1 MKDKVLPIGSIITVS
16 GTDLMICS
24 YFDHS
29 KDYNQDKYDY
39 ICTLYP
45 IGLNEN
51 VVMVKRENIDI
62 VKFVGFQDSRFVELK
77 KELEKSYE

>member
-29 KDYNQDKYDY
+29 KDALKY
-39 ICTLYP
+39 LH
-45 IGLNEN
+45 N
-51 VVMVKRENIDI
+51 
-62 VKFVGFQDSRFVELK
+62 
-77 KELEKSYE
+77 